1 MEMVKVNSSLV
12 DSMCWKNDIL
22 IVRFTTGAVY
32 MYEDVPYKL
41 YKDLVTADSVGHA
54 INESLKYKPEFP
66 CTKLSA

>member
-1 MEMVKVNSSLV
+1 MEMVKVNSSQV
-12 DSMCWKNDIL
+12 DAMCWKNDIL

-32 MYEDVPYKL
+32 MYEDVPYEL